1 MFEIPHTKE
10 ETRPVHTVGPDGDP
24 PDGDPQVKPTRHKR
38 KRRHSRVM
46 LTLGSLLGVVI
57 LVVAGIFVYVNFV
70 ESSIPRLHV
79 KHLVALP
86 GLLGAT
92 FLINTAVQA
101 PAGITPAQAAEFGAS
116 NLIMLL
122 HTNANGDGGG
132 SVSMPG
138 SVMLPVPGHGTEP
151 LWEAFAQG
159 GPSLLVQTLTQATGI
174 SINHYARVD
183 FAHISG
189 LVDAV
194 GGVNV
199 TVPAATTAPGA
210 AAGTAVG
217 AGYSFPQGVN
227 HLTGVTAVNYARDPF
242 ITPQDRLERQENLF
256 RTLITTIAAD
266 QLVTHPVTTV
276 HVLNAVTT
284 MLAVDSNFSNADI
297 DSLVKQFGSLSA
309 DAATF
314 LTAPTQTMGNN
325 QVLVPALDNPLW
337 AAVKNGSLAA
347 YAKANPSNVTPA
359 DAP

>member
-1 MFEIPHTKE
+1 MSEMPRTKE
-10 ETRPVHTVGPDGDP
+10 EARPGHAVGPAGDP
-24 PDGDPQVKPTRHKR
+24 PDGDPQVEPTRHKR
-38 KRRHSRVM
+38 KRRRSRLL

-70 ESSIPRLHV
+70 ESSIPRVHV

-101 PAGITPAQAAEFGAS
+101 PARMTPAQASEFGAS

-122 HTNANGDGGG
+122 HTNADGNGGG
-132 SVSMPG
+132 SVSIPG
-138 SVMLPVPGHGTEP
+138 SVRLPVPGHGTEP

-199 TVPAATTAPGA
+199 TVPAATTATGG
-210 AAGTAVG
+210 AAGTAAV
-217 AGYSFPQGVN
+217 AAYSFPQGVN

-242 ITPQDRLERQENLF
+242 ITPQDRLGRQESLF
-256 RTLITTIAAD
+256 RTLLTTIAPAK
-266 QLVTHPVTTV
+266 LFAHPVTTV

-284 MLAVDSNFSNADI
+284 MLAVDSNFTNADI
-297 DSLVKQFGSLSA
+297 DSLIKQFGSLTA

-314 LTAPTQTMGNN
+314 LTAPTQALGNN
-325 QVLVPALDNPLW
+325 QTLVPALDAPLW

-347 YAKANPSNVTPA
+347 YAKANPATVTPA
-359 DAP
+359 EAP

>member
-1 MFEIPHTKE
+1 MMI
-10 ETRPVHTVGPDGDP
+10 
-24 PDGDPQVKPTRHKR
+24 
-38 KRRHSRVM
+38 
-46 LTLGSLLGVVI
+46 TLGSLLGVVI
-57 LVVAGIFVYVNFV
+57 LVVAGVFAYVNFV
-70 ESSIPRLHV
+70 ESSIPRVHV
-79 KHLVALP
+79 NHLVALP

-101 PAGITPAQAAEFGAS
+101 PAGMTPAQAAEFGAG

-159 GPSLLVQTLTQATGI
+159 GPSLLVQTLTQSTGI

-183 FAHISG
+183 FAHITA

-194 GGVNV
+194 GGVDV
-199 TVPAATTAPGA
+199 TLPAATA
-210 AAGTAVG
+210 G

-227 HLTGVTAVNYARDPF
+227 HLTGITAVNYARDPF

-256 RTLITTIAAD
+256 RILITTIAGD
-266 QLVTHPVTTV
+266 QLFTHPVTTV
-276 HVLNAVTT
+276 HVLSAVTT
-284 MLAVDSNFSNADI
+284 MLAVDSNFTNADI
-297 DSLVKQFGSLSA
+297 DSLVKQFASLSA

-314 LTAPTQTMGNN
+314 LTAPTQTVGKS
-325 QVLVPALDNPLW
+325 QLLIPALDNPLW

-347 YAKANPSNVTPA
+347 YAKDNPSTVTPA

>member
-1 MFEIPHTKE
+1 MSEMPHTKE
-10 ETRPVHTVGPDGDP
+10 EARPGHAVGPAGDP
-24 PDGDPQVKPTRHKR
+24 PDGDPQVEPTRHKR
-38 KRRHSRVM
+38 KRRRSRVM

-70 ESSIPRLHV
+70 ESSIPRVHV

-101 PAGITPAQAAEFGAS
+101 PTGVTPAQAAEFGAS

-122 HTNANGDGGG
+122 HTNADGNGGG
-132 SVSMPG
+132 SVSIPG
-138 SVMLPVPGHGTEP
+138 SVSLPVPGHGTEP
-151 LWEAFAQG
+151 LWEAFQQG

-199 TVPAATTAPGA
+199 TVPAATTAA
-210 AAGTAVG
+210 AAAAG

-266 QLVTHPVTTV
+266 KLFAHPVTTV

-297 DSLVKQFGSLSA
+297 DSLIKQFSSLSA

-314 LTAPTQTMGNN
+314 LTAPIQTMGIN

-347 YAKANPSNVTPA
+347 YAKANPSTVTPA
-359 DAP
+359 DVP

>member
-1 MFEIPHTKE
+1 MMI
-10 ETRPVHTVGPDGDP
+10 
-24 PDGDPQVKPTRHKR
+24 
-38 KRRHSRVM
+38 
-46 LTLGSLLGVVI
+46 TLGSLLGVVI

-92 FLINTAVQA
+92 FLINTAVVA
-101 PAGITPAQAAEFGAS
+101 PAGMTPAQAAEFGAG

-159 GPSLLVQTLTQATGI
+159 GPSLLVQTLTQSTGI

-183 FAHISG
+183 FAHITA

-199 TVPAATTAPGA
+199 TLPAATA
-210 AAGTAVG
+210 G

-314 LTAPTQTMGNN
+314 LTAPIQTMGNN

-347 YAKANPSNVTPA
+347 YAKDNPSTVTPA